1 MQQCGSKKSD
11 TSKVKVNLLV
21 VVVVFAAAEKKCM
34 KFHSIIVRSVNQR
47 TLVASLAAL
56 F

>member
-21 VVVVFAAAEKKCM
+21 VVVVFAAAEKNE
-34 KFHSIIVRSVNQR
+34 V
-47 TLVASLAAL
+47 SLYYCT
-56 F
+56 